1 VSSRLALAL
10 VLSAATVLVGLAAC
24 CLQSECHARAR
35 RLAALQ
41 RECELLEA
49 ANTQAQAIA
58 SAHVYGEANPRDL
71 TLEGSWD

>member
-1 VSSRLALAL
+1 MSARLVLTL
-10 VLSAATVLVGLAAC
+10 SLSAAIVLVGLAAC

-35 RLAALQ
+35 RLATLQ

-58 SAHVYGEANPRDL
+58 SAHVWGESNPRDL